1 MLRFNPSGRKRF
13 PQLLDYPRARRL
25 PGHVEVKNTPA
36 FVRLG

>member
-1 MLRFNPSGRKRF
+1 
-13 PQLLDYPRARRL
+13 LLDYPRARRL